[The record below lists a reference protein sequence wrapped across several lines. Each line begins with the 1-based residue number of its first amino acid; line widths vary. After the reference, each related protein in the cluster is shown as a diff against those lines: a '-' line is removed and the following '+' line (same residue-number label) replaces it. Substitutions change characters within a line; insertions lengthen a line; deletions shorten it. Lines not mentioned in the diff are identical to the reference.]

1 MAVAMD
7 ENWRSIYG
15 LAELIE
21 ERHIR
26 DGVKGQFIE
35 PVVERLVP
43 ASLEFDS
50 DWKEKI

>member
-7 ENWRSIYG
+7 ENWRSPYG
-15 LAELIE
+15 LAEPIE

-50 DWKEKI
+50 DWKE